1 MAEETQLSIE
11 AMLYGATD
19 AKLREVSSM
28 LKLTGTGGTKRQII
42 NQIRDELDKI
52 TATLSQEESEAN
64 TAIMKRLS
72 DLLECLKEELPPLEE
87 FSEEDRRSSTSDVA
101 NEELERAKQE
111 YTQLQKEFQ
120 KSLQIQE
127 EKIALMQQRIH
138 NLNQPSNDTIPPS
151 KHSPSPPG
159 PDKKGMNIV
168 NPLNSFMQAP
178 NFFRLKDFKIQGT
191 ISNER
196 NRLSFTSL
204 NKQID
209 SAIDRG
215 FPESEIVDAVINAVS
230 PQLHL
235 KSYLEGMK
243 NLKLQELRQIL
254 RSHYCEK
261 SATEAYQE
269 LTNIVQEPNETPINF
284 LMRALRI
291 RQQIL
296 LASEEKQSRIR
307 YDASLIQNVF
317 INAVETGLAD
327 DAIRTRM
334 RLYLETPNIS
344 DEVLIREMNVAM
356 TTESERSS
364 KLGTRRRSARQNQ
377 TNILSTEV
385 SDKKTTKDTKATKTS
400 VLMASLEAVQA
411 DVAMIKEAMTAQKPE
426 NAGKTR
432 NPAKPPYACES
443 CLGKGQAER
452 CDHCFVCGSSE
463 HFARG
468 CKQKKPKQGNWRQL
482 HLRDRV

>member
-42 NQIRDELDKI
+42 NQIRDDLDKI

-64 TAIMKRLS
+64 TTIMKRLS
-72 DLLECLKEELPPLEE
+72 DLLECLNEELPPLEE
-87 FSEEDRRSSTSDVA
+87 FSEEDRSSTSDVA

-111 YTQLQKEFQ
+111 YTQLQEEFQ

-138 NLNQPSNDTIPPS
+138 NLNQSSNDTIPPS

-235 KSYLEGMK
+235 RSYLEGDEK
-243 NLKLQELRQIL
+243 PQIT
-254 RSHYCEK
+254 R
-261 SATEAYQE
+261 
-269 LTNIVQEPNETPINF
+269 
-284 LMRALRI
+284 
-291 RQQIL
+291 
-296 LASEEKQSRIR
+296 LASNFTQS
-307 YDASLIQNVF
+307 L
-317 INAVETGLAD
+317 L
-327 DAIRTRM
+327 
-334 RLYLETPNIS
+334 
-344 DEVLIREMNVAM
+344 
-356 TTESERSS
+356 
-364 KLGTRRRSARQNQ
+364 
-377 TNILSTEV
+377 
-385 SDKKTTKDTKATKTS
+385 
-400 VLMASLEAVQA
+400 
-411 DVAMIKEAMTAQKPE
+411 
-426 NAGKTR
+426 
-432 NPAKPPYACES
+432 
-443 CLGKGQAER
+443 
-452 CDHCFVCGSSE
+452 
-463 HFARG
+463 
-468 CKQKKPKQGNWRQL
+468 
-482 HLRDRV
+482 

>member
-1 MAEETQLSIE
+1 
-11 AMLYGATD
+11 
-19 AKLREVSSM
+19 
-28 LKLTGTGGTKRQII
+28 
-42 NQIRDELDKI
+42 
-52 TATLSQEESEAN
+52 
-64 TAIMKRLS
+64 
-72 DLLECLKEELPPLEE
+72 
-87 FSEEDRRSSTSDVA
+87 
-101 NEELERAKQE
+101 
-111 YTQLQKEFQ
+111 
-120 KSLQIQE
+120 
-127 EKIALMQQRIH
+127 MQQRIH

-168 NPLNSFMQAP
+168 TPLNSFMQAP
-178 NFFRLKDFKIQGT
+178 NVFRLKDFQIQGT

-235 KSYLEGMK
+235 RSYLEGMK

-269 LTNIVQEPNETPINF
+269 LTNIVQQPNETPINC
-284 LMRALRI
+284 LMRALRT

-327 DAIRTRM
+327 DAI
-334 RLYLETPNIS
+334 
-344 DEVLIREMNVAM
+344 
-356 TTESERSS
+356 
-364 KLGTRRRSARQNQ
+364 
-377 TNILSTEV
+377 
-385 SDKKTTKDTKATKTS
+385 
-400 VLMASLEAVQA
+400 
-411 DVAMIKEAMTAQKPE
+411 
-426 NAGKTR
+426 
-432 NPAKPPYACES
+432 
-443 CLGKGQAER
+443 
-452 CDHCFVCGSSE
+452 
-463 HFARG
+463 
-468 CKQKKPKQGNWRQL
+468 
-482 HLRDRV
+482 